1 MTEETF
7 ERVARTYGD
16 MLYRVAYHAL
26 KNRADAEDVTQTV
39 LLKLYQQGDRF
50 ESEEHRKHWL
60 LRVAVNESRRL
71 LRSFW
76 RSRAVPLDEQWD
88 APVSDD
94 PAKRELFRAV
104 MGLETKYRLTIYLY
118 STRAAPSRRSPRPFM
133 PIRPRCRP
141 GSSGP
146 GSGCGGSCPKK
157 RRERAM
163 FEPNQYRELCSELHV
178 SEEKLEEVIQMT
190 EQEKK
195 RKFHRPMRL
204 GLVAA
209 AVAAMLVVTV
219 SAANSE
225 AIMTYLTSLRDAA
238 VAGEAWADSPVNT
251 EEGTGG
257 LCLPEASLEERDGR
271 TILIVDGVET
281 DVTQALTDQGEY
293 LYECGEG
300 EEQAQVRVY
309 LDEQGAPRLMTS
321 FFTAGED
328 GGTGAVVVVPADGE
342 E

>member
-1 MTEETF
+1 
-7 ERVARTYGD
+7 
-16 MLYRVAYHAL
+16 
-26 KNRADAEDVTQTV
+26 
-39 LLKLYQQGDRF
+39 
-50 ESEEHRKHWL
+50 
-60 LRVAVNESRRL
+60 
-71 LRSFW
+71 
-76 RSRAVPLDEQWD
+76 
-88 APVSDD
+88 
-94 PAKRELFRAV
+94 
-104 MGLETKYRLTIYLY
+104 
-118 STRAAPSRRSPRPFM
+118 
-133 PIRPRCRP
+133 
-141 GSSGP
+141 
-146 GSGCGGSCPKK
+146 
-157 RRERAM
+157 M

-342 E
+342 EEGNAPIELDWLLGALRIVDSNNLKCHTAPRKKPGGPRNWAAWCYSYF

>member
-1 MTEETF
+1 
-7 ERVARTYGD
+7 
-16 MLYRVAYHAL
+16 
-26 KNRADAEDVTQTV
+26 
-39 LLKLYQQGDRF
+39 
-50 ESEEHRKHWL
+50 
-60 LRVAVNESRRL
+60 
-71 LRSFW
+71 
-76 RSRAVPLDEQWD
+76 
-88 APVSDD
+88 
-94 PAKRELFRAV
+94 
-104 MGLETKYRLTIYLY
+104 
-118 STRAAPSRRSPRPFM
+118 
-133 PIRPRCRP
+133 
-141 GSSGP
+141 
-146 GSGCGGSCPKK
+146 
-157 RRERAM
+157 M

-257 LCLPEASLEERDGR
+257 LRLPEASLEER
-271 TILIVDGVET
+271 
-281 DVTQALTDQGEY
+281 
-293 LYECGEG
+293 
-300 EEQAQVRVY
+300 EQAQVRVY

>member
-1 MTEETF
+1 
-7 ERVARTYGD
+7 
-16 MLYRVAYHAL
+16 
-26 KNRADAEDVTQTV
+26 
-39 LLKLYQQGDRF
+39 
-50 ESEEHRKHWL
+50 
-60 LRVAVNESRRL
+60 
-71 LRSFW
+71 
-76 RSRAVPLDEQWD
+76 
-88 APVSDD
+88 
-94 PAKRELFRAV
+94 
-104 MGLETKYRLTIYLY
+104 
-118 STRAAPSRRSPRPFM
+118 
-133 PIRPRCRP
+133 
-141 GSSGP
+141 
-146 GSGCGGSCPKK
+146 
-157 RRERAM
+157 M

-281 DVTQALTDQGEY
+281 DITDSLTQDGRYVWEDNDNGT
-293 LYECGEG
+293 
-300 EEQAQVRVY
+300 QAQVVVT
-309 LDEQGAPRLMTS
+309 LDEDGKPVWVANVAG
-321 FFTAGED
+321 AGEEITD
-328 GGTGAVVVVPADGE
+328 AAVSVVSEPADAQTHSSAE
-342 E
+342 

>member
-1 MTEETF
+1 MIEQTISI
-7 ERVARTYGD
+7 ERI
-16 MLYRVAYHAL
+16 
-26 KNRADAEDVTQTV
+26 EDVIDIFGSFDENIKLIEHELDVSVVSRDDQLKISGEAENV
-39 LLKLYQQGDRF
+39 LYAVKAVQGLLGLAGRK
-50 ESEEHRKHWL
+50 ETITEQNVRYIINLVKAGNEEHINDIARDVLCVTAKGKPIKPKTL
-60 LRVAVNESRRL
+60 GQKRYV
-71 LRSFW
+71 
-76 RSRAVPLDEQWD
+76 D
-88 APVSDD
+88 AIKKNTITLGIG
-94 PAKRELFRAV
+94 PAGTGK
-104 MGLETKYRLTIYLY
+104 TYL
-118 STRAAPSRRSPRPFM
+118 A
-133 PIRPRCRP
+133 
-141 GSSGP
+141 
-146 GSGCGGSCPKK
+146 
-157 RRERAM
+157 
-163 FEPNQYRELCSELHV
+163 
-178 SEEKLEEVIQMT
+178 
-190 EQEKK
+190 
-195 RKFHRPMRL
+195 
-204 GLVAA
+204 VAA

-257 LCLPEASLEERDGR
+257 LRLPEASLEERDGR

-309 LDEQGAPRLMTS
+309 LDEQGESRLMTS

>member
-1 MTEETF
+1 
-7 ERVARTYGD
+7 
-16 MLYRVAYHAL
+16 
-26 KNRADAEDVTQTV
+26 
-39 LLKLYQQGDRF
+39 
-50 ESEEHRKHWL
+50 
-60 LRVAVNESRRL
+60 
-71 LRSFW
+71 
-76 RSRAVPLDEQWD
+76 
-88 APVSDD
+88 
-94 PAKRELFRAV
+94 
-104 MGLETKYRLTIYLY
+104 
-118 STRAAPSRRSPRPFM
+118 
-133 PIRPRCRP
+133 
-141 GSSGP
+141 
-146 GSGCGGSCPKK
+146 
-157 RRERAM
+157 M

-251 EEGTGG
+251 EE
-257 LCLPEASLEERDGR
+257 RDGR

-342 E
+342 G

>member
-1 MTEETF
+1 
-7 ERVARTYGD
+7 
-16 MLYRVAYHAL
+16 
-26 KNRADAEDVTQTV
+26 
-39 LLKLYQQGDRF
+39 
-50 ESEEHRKHWL
+50 
-60 LRVAVNESRRL
+60 
-71 LRSFW
+71 
-76 RSRAVPLDEQWD
+76 
-88 APVSDD
+88 
-94 PAKRELFRAV
+94 
-104 MGLETKYRLTIYLY
+104 
-118 STRAAPSRRSPRPFM
+118 
-133 PIRPRCRP
+133 
-141 GSSGP
+141 
-146 GSGCGGSCPKK
+146 
-157 RRERAM
+157 M

-219 SAANSE
+219 S
-225 AIMTYLTSLRDAA
+225 
-238 VAGEAWADSPVNT
+238 
-251 EEGTGG
+251 
-257 LCLPEASLEERDGR
+257 ASLEERDGR

>member
-1 MTEETF
+1 
-7 ERVARTYGD
+7 
-16 MLYRVAYHAL
+16 
-26 KNRADAEDVTQTV
+26 
-39 LLKLYQQGDRF
+39 
-50 ESEEHRKHWL
+50 
-60 LRVAVNESRRL
+60 
-71 LRSFW
+71 
-76 RSRAVPLDEQWD
+76 
-88 APVSDD
+88 
-94 PAKRELFRAV
+94 
-104 MGLETKYRLTIYLY
+104 
-118 STRAAPSRRSPRPFM
+118 
-133 PIRPRCRP
+133 
-141 GSSGP
+141 
-146 GSGCGGSCPKK
+146 
-157 RRERAM
+157 M

-238 VAGEAWADSPVNT
+238 VAGEAWADSP
-251 EEGTGG
+251 GG

>member
-1 MTEETF
+1 
-7 ERVARTYGD
+7 
-16 MLYRVAYHAL
+16 
-26 KNRADAEDVTQTV
+26 
-39 LLKLYQQGDRF
+39 
-50 ESEEHRKHWL
+50 
-60 LRVAVNESRRL
+60 
-71 LRSFW
+71 
-76 RSRAVPLDEQWD
+76 
-88 APVSDD
+88 
-94 PAKRELFRAV
+94 
-104 MGLETKYRLTIYLY
+104 
-118 STRAAPSRRSPRPFM
+118 
-133 PIRPRCRP
+133 
-141 GSSGP
+141 
-146 GSGCGGSCPKK
+146 
-157 RRERAM
+157 M

-251 EEGTGG
+251 EEGTEG

>member
-1 MTEETF
+1 MIEQTISI
-7 ERVARTYGD
+7 ERI
-16 MLYRVAYHAL
+16 
-26 KNRADAEDVTQTV
+26 EDVIDIFGSFDENIKLIEHELDVSVVSRDDQLKISGEAENV
-39 LLKLYQQGDRF
+39 LYAVKAVQGLLGLAGRK
-50 ESEEHRKHWL
+50 ETITEQNVRYIINLVKAGNEEHINDIARDVLCVTAKGKPIKPKTL
-60 LRVAVNESRRL
+60 GQKRYV
-71 LRSFW
+71 
-76 RSRAVPLDEQWD
+76 D
-88 APVSDD
+88 AIKKNTITLGIG
-94 PAKRELFRAV
+94 PAGTGK
-104 MGLETKYRLTIYLY
+104 TYL
-118 STRAAPSRRSPRPFM
+118 A
-133 PIRPRCRP
+133 
-141 GSSGP
+141 
-146 GSGCGGSCPKK
+146 
-157 RRERAM
+157 
-163 FEPNQYRELCSELHV
+163 
-178 SEEKLEEVIQMT
+178 
-190 EQEKK
+190 
-195 RKFHRPMRL
+195 
-204 GLVAA
+204 VAA

-271 TILIVDGVET
+271 TILIVDGVEN